1 MIIILTGQPNSGKT
15 TLSLELVHRL
25 HEMRKDVTATIIDG
39 DSLRTITK
47 NVDYSKDGRRKNV
60 QTAINLAINSDTTND
75 YTIVALVSP
84 FRDLRESLKNNID
97 HVVKEVYL
105 HSSRL
110 REGKMVDYYE
120 HPLTNYLDVDT
131 DKYTIE
137 TSVNIILDYINST
150 QKKPFDF

>member
-47 NVDYSKDGRRKNV
+47 NVDYSKNGRRENV
-60 QTAINLAINSDTTND
+60 KTAINISINSDTSND
-75 YTIVALVSP
+75 YTVVALVSP
-84 FRDLRESLKNNID
+84 FRDLRESLKNNNK
-97 HVVKEVYL
+97 HSVKEVYL

-120 HPLTNYLDVDT
+120 PPLNNYLDIDT
-131 DKYTIE
+131 DKHTIE
-137 TSVNIILDYINST
+137 ESIKLILDYI
-150 QKKPFDF
+150 Q